1 MATQTLP
8 TNRKNELYYGPKT
21 LAQAKKMIT
30 DGDFSNAEIRALISR
45 MAENGYTRAAAAVR
59 REYFG

>member
-21 LAQAKKMIT
+21 LAEAKRLINGS
-30 DGDFSNAEIRALISR
+30 DLSAAEIRDLIER
-45 MAENGYTRAAAAVR
+45 MQEAGYTRAASAVR